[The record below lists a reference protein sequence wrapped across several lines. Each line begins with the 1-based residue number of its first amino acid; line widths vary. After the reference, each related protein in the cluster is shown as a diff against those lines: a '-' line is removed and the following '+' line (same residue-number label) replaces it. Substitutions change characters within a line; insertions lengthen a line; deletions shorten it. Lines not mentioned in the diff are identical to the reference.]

1 MLRILYI
8 LIIIIIL
15 HIIIIYYD
23 IQKII
28 INKYNTLFR
37 KKDNKPKYTNNNP

>member
-8 LIIIIIL
+8 LIIILIL
-15 HIIIIYYD
+15 HIIMIYYD

-28 INKYNTLFR
+28 INKYNTLFSN
-37 KKDNKPKYTNNNP
+37 KDNKPNHTNNNP